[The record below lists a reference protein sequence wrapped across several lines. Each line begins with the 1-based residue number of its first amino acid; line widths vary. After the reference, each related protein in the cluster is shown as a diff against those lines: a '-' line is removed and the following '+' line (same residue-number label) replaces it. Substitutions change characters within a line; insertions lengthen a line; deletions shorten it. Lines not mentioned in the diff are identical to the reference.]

1 MLADCERPPLRLSPP
16 SPYDSLDIL
25 KMLRFSHLALLCL
38 AFPLLHQRG
47 VRADDSTNYPEWVT
61 NDYNCVIGCLQIF
74 NSSVTE
80 RPDTALEKQ
89 GYSCVLTTCSNDT
102 TAMNLY
108 QAQYI
113 ISMFYATGSIYESA
127 NMTSATDS
135 ASVVAGAQTSA
146 LEAADATAAIAA
158 GAADASQSH
167 IGAVTSGGSGATS
180 ANATGAGSSGTNS
193 TSAAGRR
200 MKQVLEQGTSA
211 GVSATLVWSLLVGT
225 VAIGAGV

>member
-1 MLADCERPPLRLSPP
+1 
-16 SPYDSLDIL
+16 
-25 KMLRFSHLALLCL
+25 
-38 AFPLLHQRG
+38 
-47 VRADDSTNYPEWVT
+47 
-61 NDYNCVIGCLQIF
+61 
-74 NSSVTE
+74 
-80 RPDTALEKQ
+80 
-89 GYSCVLTTCSNDT
+89 
-102 TAMNLY
+102 
-108 QAQYI
+108 
-113 ISMFYATGSIYESA
+113 MFYATGSIYESA

-135 ASVVAGAQTSA
+135 ASVVAGAPTSA
-146 LEAADATAAIAA
+146 LEAADATAA
-158 GAADASQSH
+158 